1 MNKYLI
7 VYQYEYKKQISH
19 NSYIKVEDI
28 KNDFVFCEELPSYSL
43 IVNKLIKKHDCRP
56 EEIAIINIIT
66 IKPEPSD
73 LEVKEVVKL

>member
-7 VYQYEYKKQISH
+7 VYQHEYKKLVSH

-43 IVNKLIKKHDCRP
+43 IMNKLISKHDCRP
-56 EEIAIINIIT
+56 EELAIINIIA
-66 IKPEPSD
+66 IKSEPND
-73 LEVKEVVKL
+73 LEAKEVVKL